1 MAATCDDDMIQKT
14 YVEETA
20 TLLNTL
26 RELLILSTRL
36 GTARRMIMHQNNLY
50 SKQFQ
55 STFEDKAIID
65 NRSLHATLTDAHAL
79 NYTARRCE
87 VQHPALLMLQ
97 ASELWLHNLHHVGIR
112 AHLVDRCRLG
122 NSHATPQLGSRFE
135 LQGTTPAVIRRREI
149 STSTRRGRESP
160 HSDISARARAT
171 APSSCAPSAKS
182 AARSSS
188 SLSEATPRDNNLS

>member
-97 ASELWLHNLHHVGIR
+97 ATELWLHNLYHVGIR
-112 AHLVDRCRLG
+112 AHLVYRCRLG
-122 NSHATPQLGSRFE
+122 NSYATPQLGSRFE
-135 LQGTTPAVIRRREI
+135 LQGTTQTETRGHAQTRDIDIYKARQRVSTLRHKRAGKGHSTVILRTLGEECSEELLI
-149 STSTRRGRESP
+149 TQRG
-160 HSDISARARAT
+160 DTAR
-171 APSSCAPSAKS
+171 
-182 AARSSS
+182 
-188 SLSEATPRDNNLS
+188 